1 LVVTGATACIFPLP
15 IFAAMRKAFIQL
27 HIAVFLAGFTAIL
40 GKLIGLNEGLLVWYR
55 LLITVVV
62 LVLLMYF
69 KKQLQLIPS
78 RDMIKI
84 LGVGIIVAIHWVT
97 FYGSV
102 KYGNVSIAVVCFSA
116 SGFFTAFFEPLVF
129 KRRIIL
135 VEVLLGLL
143 AIAGIYIIFDFHP
156 QYKTGIIFGIISAV
170 GSSLFPIFNKKLL
183 VRFNPATLTLY
194 ELGGGFVALSV
205 LIPFYLWQFPASY
218 YLPTPIDWFW
228 LAILACVC
236 TVLCFDL
243 QLNALKK
250 ISPFTANIA
259 YNMEPVY
266 GIILAF
272 IIFSENKVLNMHFY
286 IGVAL
291 IILSVLLQTGRVWLG
306 NRRS

>member
-1 LVVTGATACIFPLP
+1 MTNPKPAFLTLP
-15 IFAAMRKAFIQL
+15 TMRKAFIQL

-55 LLITVVV
+55 LLITVVS
-62 LVLLMYF
+62 LALLLYF
-69 KKQLQLIPS
+69 KNQLQRIPLK
-78 RDMIKI
+78 DAIKI

-116 SGFFTAFFEPLVF
+116 SGFFTAFFEPVIF
-129 KRRIIL
+129 NRRIIL
-135 VEVLLGLL
+135 MEVLLGLL

-156 QYKTGIIFGIISAV
+156 QYKTGIIFGVISAV
-170 GSSLFPIFNKKLL
+170 GSSLFPVFNKKLL
-183 VRFNPATLTLY
+183 VRFSPATLTLY
-194 ELGGGFVALSV
+194 ELGGGLVALTL
-205 LIPFYLWQFPASY
+205 LIPFYLAQFPAVY
-218 YLPTPIDWFW
+218 YLPTIADWGW
-228 LAILACVC
+228 LLILAIVC

-272 IIFSENKVLNMHFY
+272 LIFKENKLLDTHFY
-286 IGVAL
+286 IGVGL
-291 IILSVLLQTGRVWLG
+291 IIISVLLQTGRVWLK
-306 NRRS
+306 NRR